1 MHTQINSEVFETTS
15 APAPVLAK
23 RGPGRPKSTGP
34 TVASLRAEI
43 KSLDA
48 WRRPRAIIRE
58 AWPGAFALLVVF
70 VPYYA
75 TTLHVLGDRYEFAAS
90 ISWMCP
96 GGARPVCTES
106 TSTTPSAVW

>member
-48 WRRPRAIIRE
+48 WRRPRGLEPCYKMNKA
-58 AWPGAFALLVVF
+58 ALLAYLADVKAA
-70 VPYYA
+70 A
-75 TTLHVLGDRYEFAAS
+75 TAH
-90 ISWMCP
+90 
-96 GGARPVCTES
+96 
-106 TSTTPSAVW
+106 